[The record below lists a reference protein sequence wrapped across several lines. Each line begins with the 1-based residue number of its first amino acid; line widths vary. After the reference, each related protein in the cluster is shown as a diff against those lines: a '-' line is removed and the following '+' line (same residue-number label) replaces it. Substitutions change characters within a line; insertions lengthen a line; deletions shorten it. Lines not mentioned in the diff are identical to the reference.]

1 MIDDA
6 VRELREVGVD
16 EAEIDEAVAAGRLP
30 VLYLQHRLLPGVGA
44 FTTEQ
49 VRALAGDR
57 WELNQQLWRA
67 MGFPEADPGARLF
80 SELDVQLA
88 TSALDDLTRV
98 GLEGTRI
105 VDQTRVIASALAVV
119 AETIIDVVTEGIGHA
134 GASDTAVQDELCD
147 RVALM
152 DLSIVEPI
160 LSYVLRRQLIDAL
173 ERRLAGE
180 RVDADTAGQVL
191 TVGFADLAGFTR
203 LSRKLEPR
211 DLAELVRR
219 FDATVRDV
227 VSANGGRV
235 VKTIGDAVLFTA
247 NDPGDAAEIA
257 LEVVAELEHA
267 ADVPPVRVGLDHGP
281 VIAMGGDCFGPTVN
295 RASRISE
302 EARAATVVVSATV
315 AERLEGDDRFVL
327 RSIGSHHLKG
337 IGPTPLWV
345 LRVGPGRAAPA
356 RMHG

>member
-6 VRELREVGVD
+6 VHELRGLGVD
-16 EAEIDEAVAAGRLP
+16 QAVIGDAVAAGRLP
-30 VLYLQHRLLPGVGA
+30 VLYLQHRLLPGLGA
-44 FTTEQ
+44 YTTEE
-49 VRALAGDR
+49 VRARAGDR

-67 MGFPEADPGARLF
+67 MGFPEAEPEARQF

-88 TSALDDLTRV
+88 TTALDDLARV
-98 GLEGTRI
+98 GLEDTRI
-105 VDQTRVIASALAVV
+105 IEQTRVIASALAVV
-119 AETIIDVVTEGIGHA
+119 AETIIDVVTDGIGHA
-134 GASDTAVQDELCD
+134 GGSSTELQDELCD

-180 RVDADTAGQVL
+180 RVDADSADQVL

-227 VSANGGRV
+227 VSANNGRV

-247 NDPGDAAEIA
+247 TDPADAAEIA
-257 LEVVAELEHA
+257 LDVVAELEHA

-281 VIAMGGDCFGPTVN
+281 VIIMGGDCFGPTVN

-302 EARAATVVVSATV
+302 EARAATVVVSSTV
-315 AERLEGDDRFVL
+315 RDRLQGDDGFVF
-327 RSIGSHHLKG
+327 RPIGSHHLKG

-345 LRVGPGRAAPA
+345 LRVGPAGAAPA